1 MCSFENISLKIQ
13 FILLRLSDQL
23 LLKKKAKEMLKRLVL
38 KLKNLAS
45 LVFKMPVFSV
55 VRRRKNIRETLKSIN
70 WSSLNKLHGVACIDL
85 QFTGPYIYTNLYI

>member
-55 VRRRKNIRETLKSIN
+55 V
-70 WSSLNKLHGVACIDL
+70 
-85 QFTGPYIYTNLYI
+85 